1 MALEPRVPWNLG
13 FPEIIRIRELES
25 TPCKPH
31 LFPMGVRYG
40 LKPLNHHS
48 HVYHMCEK
56 LSYENCK
63 KNRDGIVRIVRIVRK
78 IASPNQMGNFPNKTF
93 SSQFE
98 NFRIKLRI
106 FKTKLFQL
114 ISQILVWK
122 SLIFLVWKIFIF
134 FFFLFGKFL
143 IWLGNALYI
152 I

>member
-1 MALEPRVPWNLG
+1 MSPGQSYNRQLRRRSRIFASLHRSTPAAKKQIMALEPRVPWNLG

-114 ISQILVWK
+114 ISQILV
-122 SLIFLVWKIFIF
+122 
-134 FFFLFGKFL
+134 
-143 IWLGNALYI
+143 
-152 I
+152 